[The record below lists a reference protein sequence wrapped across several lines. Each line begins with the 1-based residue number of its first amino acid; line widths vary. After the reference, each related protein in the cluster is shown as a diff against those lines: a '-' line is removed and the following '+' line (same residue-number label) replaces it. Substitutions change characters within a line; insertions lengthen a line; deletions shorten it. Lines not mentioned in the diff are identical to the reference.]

1 MAYARNTDPH
11 TSHLA
16 GQGARDRSLPQRDIL
31 LLTHYEY
38 RSYGLTDEEAGTQ
51 SGLRD
56 KPGCCYWKRCSEL
69 RQMGLISVV
78 HTRNY
83 LPSTRTSRAGEQQQ
97 VCELTETG
105 LERVR
110 TLLSRGYAHTPRDT
124 TNNVEQGYYDPAY
137 YGWLQRVAKAA
148 SLVSLFDGT
157 DRVSLD
163 QLREALNDRVAE
175 E

>member
-1 MAYARNTDPH
+1 M
-11 TSHLA
+11 
-16 GQGARDRSLPQRDIL
+16 
-31 LLTHYEY
+31 
-38 RSYGLTDEEAGTQ
+38 TDEQAGIK
-51 SGLRD
+51 SGLHS

-69 RQMGLISVV
+69 RQMGFIKVV
-78 HTRNY
+78 Y
-83 LPSTRTSRAGEQQQ
+83 VAPFVPATRTSRAGEQQQ

-110 TLLSRGYAHTPRDT
+110 TLLMLGYAHTPRDT